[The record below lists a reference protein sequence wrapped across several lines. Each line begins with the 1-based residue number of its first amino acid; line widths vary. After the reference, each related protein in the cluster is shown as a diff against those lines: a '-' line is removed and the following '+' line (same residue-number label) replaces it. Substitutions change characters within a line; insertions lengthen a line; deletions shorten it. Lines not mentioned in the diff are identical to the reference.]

1 MESSDEDARR
11 RARDAGPRRAG
22 SESPA
27 AAPRRGRCRRS
38 DPYRARARARA
49 YSKRRVK
56 GARAPVPS
64 SRPLR
69 RRLRPIRRGAPSSPP
84 AIVLHAL
91 LSTPDGRPSPQ
102 LPTPG
107 RRQPSCSSP
116 TNIFGGAGGASLCV
130 APGPALCDS
139 DSHVPCHMLWTAA
152 ASPPP
157 PLQPTTPSKQLGTRY
172 LRRGAPRPAQPDIA
186 GGPAQ
191 KGPVD
196 SNWPFN
202 VIGDAAVWHLW
213 LLQVYGKHMAGAVRW
228 SLWRR
233 ASFGL

>member
-1 MESSDEDARR
+1 M
-11 RARDAGPRRAG
+11 
-22 SESPA
+22 
-27 AAPRRGRCRRS
+27 
-38 DPYRARARARA
+38 
-49 YSKRRVK
+49 
-56 GARAPVPS
+56 
-64 SRPLR
+64 SRP
-69 RRLRPIRRGAPSSPP
+69 AQPSVTQTRTCR
-84 AIVLHAL
+84 AIFC
-91 LSTPDGRPSPQ
+91 GQ
-102 LPTPG
+102 
-107 RRQPSCSSP
+107 RRQ
-116 TNIFGGAGGASLCV
+116 A
-130 APGPALCDS
+130 
-139 DSHVPCHMLWTAA
+139 
-152 ASPPP
+152 PPP